1 MDAGA
6 PITPDVLA
14 DFHPL
19 VAEWFRSRFDA
30 PTDAQLAGWP
40 AIRTRRDVLLAAPTG
55 SGKTLTA
62 FLAGI
67 DELVRLGQE
76 QGELPDETR
85 ILYVSPLKALS
96 NDIQRNLEEPLREM
110 TELARARAE
119 RGADTWGAPMP
130 RIRTVVR
137 TGDTPQSARRMIVK
151 RPPHILITTP
161 ESLYLMLTAEQS
173 RAVLRTVR
181 TVIVDEIHA
190 LVRDKRG
197 SHLSL
202 SLARLDHVAEQRPVR
217 IGLSATQKPM
227 DQIATFLTGLD
238 DHGQPLDCEVL
249 DLGHQR
255 QLQLWIET
263 TDVPLTAIPTHDL
276 WDSIYDRLGELVSQ
290 HRTTLIFVNT
300 RALAE
305 RVAHRLTERVGKEHV
320 ASHHGS
326 LAKERRHQM
335 EQRLKA
341 GDLKAV
347 VATASLELGI
357 DIGAIDLVCQIG
369 SPRRIGTFLQRVGR
383 SGHALGRVPHG
394 ALFPTALDELI
405 ECAAMIRAVSAGALD
420 RISQPVAPIE
430 VLAQQI
436 VAEIAAE
443 PTDEGDL
450 YDQFKHAA
458 PYRELDRETYEATV
472 EMLATGVGEGG
483 GRSRPLIHRDRINHM
498 LRPRRS
504 ARLTALLNGGVIP
517 ETGDFRVVKEPDGAF
532 IGTVNE
538 DFAIESHAGDIF
550 LLGTT
555 SWRIRRVESKGVVRV
570 EDAHGAPPTVP
581 FWLGEAPGRSVELSS
596 AIGELRRDVTR
607 QLDDLESASLN
618 LQRECHLSSTAA
630 EQLLEYLGATHDA
643 LGTVPS
649 DTDVVFERFFD
660 EAGGQQLVVHA
671 PFGSGINRA
680 WGLAL
685 RKRFC
690 VRFDFELQA
699 AANEEGI
706 ILSLGPSQ
714 SFPLEEAFDYLK
726 SSNVEEAMRQAVLYA
741 PFWNTRWRWA
751 ATRALAV
758 PRMRSGKKVPP
769 NLQRMIADDLLAAV
783 FPAQVGCQENL
794 AGSLVPPDHPLIT
807 QTMDDCLH
815 EAVDTDGLIE
825 VLQRV
830 EAGQIRLHARD
841 TVTPSPMAQSIL
853 NINPFG
859 FLDNAPLEE
868 RRARAVMTRR
878 SLPEQQ
884 RDLGQLDIDAIE
896 RVREEATPPVRDA
909 EELHD
914 LLLSLVSLDLAML
927 PVDRALLDE
936 LIAEGR
942 AATATSGDLT
952 ACFAAEHLPAIQL
965 LFPEATIE
973 PQLDLPPGAAIRVAD
988 REDARV
994 KLARGHMEVVGPITS
1009 AATRQALRPARRR
1022 PRVRPAPARG
1032 AGRDHARPVHPR
1044 RAQHLRRLTRPTR
1057 QAGRRVLRPPPA
1069 RPHPPLHDRPP
1080 ARRDRAGLGPA
1091 LPPLPAALAAPHPR
1105 HTAPGQGR
1113 RSRRDSPPARLRS
1126 ARRRLG
1132 ARPARAPR
1140 LRLPRGLARR
1150 TLPLRRRDLGPP
1162 HRPSTRAGQRR
1173 NGNSNSDANGATAPR
1188 PSRPSPSRAT
1198 PITVALR
1205 RDFATLLA
1213 ATRRAPRPAPARG
1226 RSAPPP
1232 TPSATDELD
1241 GAAGQI
1247 HRLLRERGALFFDE
1261 LVDGTRRI
1269 ATDVE
1274 NGLRELIAA
1283 GLAHADG
1290 FQGLRQLSR
1299 PASSR
1304 RRRPRRPRYG
1314 GGGVFIGEGPAGR
1327 WAPLPATV
1335 PDEPDPNPRRR
1346 ARRSHRPHP
1355 ARPLRRCLARA
1366 DDARERLDALAR
1378 DPPRPAPPRSPR
1390 RNPRRTLHSGPD
1402 RRAVRAPRG
1411 HRSDALPAPH
1421 GRQRRPAARD
1431 RRRRPLQ
1438 SSGHPA
1444 PRPQGPRAPAPQN
1457 QNHQRRTRRPLT
1469 KPDRS

>member
-1 MDAGA
+1 MSQTAA
-6 PITPDVLA
+6 APDVLA

-19 VAEWFRSRFDA
+19 VAEWFRSRFEA

-110 TELARARAE
+110 TELARERAE
-119 RGADTWGAPMP
+119 RGAETWGAPMP

-137 TGDTPQSARRMIVK
+137 TGDTPQSERRMIVK

-276 WDSIYDRLGELVSQ
+276 WDSIYDRLGELVAQ

-335 EQRLKA
+335 EQRLKS

-357 DIGAIDLVCQIG
+357 DIGSIDLVCQIG

-570 EDAHGAPPTVP
+570 EDAHGAPPTIP
-581 FWLGEAPGRSVELSS
+581 FWLGEAPGRSIELST

-607 QLDDLESASLN
+607 QLDDLESASVD
-618 LQRECHLSSTAA
+618 LQRECHISSTAA

-726 SSNVEEAMRQAVLYA
+726 SSNAEEAMRQAVLYA

-794 AGSLVPPDHPLIT
+794 AGSLVPPDHPADHP
-807 QTMDDCLH
+807 DD
-815 EAVDTDGLIE
+815 
-825 VLQRV
+825 R
-830 EAGQIRLHARD
+830 RLSARSRRYGRPD
-841 TVTPSPMAQSIL
+841 RGAAARRGRPDPPA
-853 NINPFG
+853 
-859 FLDNAPLEE
+859 
-868 RRARAVMTRR
+868 RARHRDA
-878 SLPEQQ
+878 LADGPEHPQHQ
-884 RDLGQLDIDAIE
+884 
-896 RVREEATPPVRDA
+896 PVR
-909 EELHD
+909 
-914 LLLSLVSLDLAML
+914 L
-927 PVDRALLDE
+927 P
-936 LIAEGR
+936 
-942 AATATSGDLT
+942 
-952 ACFAAEHLPAIQL
+952 
-965 LFPEATIE
+965 
-973 PQLDLPPGAAIRVAD
+973 
-988 REDARV
+988 
-994 KLARGHMEVVGPITS
+994 
-1009 AATRQALRPARRR
+1009 RQRPARRASR
-1022 PRVRPAPARG
+1022 PRRDDPPQPARAAARPRPARHRCDRARPRGGHAARPRHRRAARPAAQPRQPRSHHAPCRPSAARG
-1032 AGRDHARPVHPR
+1032 ADRGGARSNRDER
-1044 RAQHLRRLTRPTR
+1044 
-1057 QAGRRVLRPPPA
+1057 
-1069 RPHPPLHDRPP
+1069 RPHSLF
-1080 ARRDRAGLGPA
+1080 RR
-1091 LPPLPAALAAPHPR
+1091 
-1105 HTAPGQGR
+1105 
-1113 RSRRDSPPARLRS
+1113 
-1126 ARRRLG
+1126 
-1132 ARPARAPR
+1132 
-1140 LRLPRGLARR
+1140 
-1150 TLPLRRRDLGPP
+1150 
-1162 HRPSTRAGQRR
+1162 
-1173 NGNSNSDANGATAPR
+1173 
-1188 PSRPSPSRAT
+1188 
-1198 PITVALR
+1198 
-1205 RDFATLLA
+1205 
-1213 ATRRAPRPAPARG
+1213 
-1226 RSAPPP
+1226 
-1232 TPSATDELD
+1232 
-1241 GAAGQI
+1241 
-1247 HRLLRERGALFFDE
+1247 
-1261 LVDGTRRI
+1261 
-1269 ATDVE
+1269 
-1274 NGLRELIAA
+1274 
-1283 GLAHADG
+1283 
-1290 FQGLRQLSR
+1290 
-1299 PASSR
+1299 
-1304 RRRPRRPRYG
+1304 
-1314 GGGVFIGEGPAGR
+1314 
-1327 WAPLPATV
+1327 
-1335 PDEPDPNPRRR
+1335 
-1346 ARRSHRPHP
+1346 
-1355 ARPLRRCLARA
+1355 
-1366 DDARERLDALAR
+1366 
-1378 DPPRPAPPRSPR
+1378 
-1390 RNPRRTLHSGPD
+1390 
-1402 RRAVRAPRG
+1402 
-1411 HRSDALPAPH
+1411 
-1421 GRQRRPAARD
+1421 
-1431 RRRRPLQ
+1431 
-1438 SSGHPA
+1438 
-1444 PRPQGPRAPAPQN
+1444 
-1457 QNHQRRTRRPLT
+1457 
-1469 KPDRS
+1469 

>member
-1 MDAGA
+1 MSQTAA
-6 PITPDVLA
+6 APDVLA

-119 RGADTWGAPMP
+119 RGADTWGASMP

-137 TGDTPQSARRMIVK
+137 TGDTPQSVRRMIVK

-450 YDQFKHAA
+450 YARFKHAA

-758 PRMRSGKKVPP
+758 PRMRSGKRVPP

-830 EAGQIRLHARD
+830 EAGEIRLHARD

-973 PQLDLPPGAAIRVAD
+973 PQPDLPPGAAIRVAD

-1009 AATRQALRPARRR
+1009 QQLAKRCGLRAEDLEYGLRQLEALGEIMRGQFTPVAPSTSGAPNAKPAEEFCDRRLLARIHRYTIVRLRAEIEPVSAQHYLRFLLRWQHLTPDTQLQGKAGVRAVIHRLQGFEAPAAAWERDLLARRVSDYREAWLDELCLSGDVTWARLTAR
-1022 PRVRPAPARG
+1022 PPAPANG
-1032 AGRDHARPVHPR
+1032 
-1044 RAQHLRRLTRPTR
+1044 
-1057 QAGRRVLRPPPA
+1057 
-1069 RPHPPLHDRPP
+1069 
-1080 ARRDRAGLGPA
+1080 
-1091 LPPLPAALAAPHPR
+1091 
-1105 HTAPGQGR
+1105 
-1113 RSRRDSPPARLRS
+1113 
-1126 ARRRLG
+1126 
-1132 ARPARAPR
+1132 
-1140 LRLPRGLARR
+1140 
-1150 TLPLRRRDLGPP
+1150 
-1162 HRPSTRAGQRR
+1162 R

-1335 PDEPDPNPRRR
+1335 PDEPDPTLADEHAEAIARILLDRYGVISRELMTRESVSMPWREILRALRRLE
-1346 ARRSHRPHP
+1346 ARGEIRGGRFIQGLIGEQFALPEAIDQMRSLRRTAASEDPPLEISAADPCNLQGILLPGPKVP
-1355 ARPLRRCLARA
+1355 AR
-1366 DDARERLDALAR
+1366 
-1378 DPPRPAPPRSPR
+1378 
-1390 RNPRRTLHSGPD
+1390 LH
-1402 RRAVRAPRG
+1402 
-1411 HRSDALPAPH
+1411 HRIKIIN
-1421 GRQRRPAARD
+1421 G
-1431 RRRRPLQ
+1431 
-1438 SSGHPA
+1438 
-1444 PRPQGPRAPAPQN
+1444 APA
-1457 QNHQRRTRRPLT
+1457 
-1469 KPDRS
+1469 DA